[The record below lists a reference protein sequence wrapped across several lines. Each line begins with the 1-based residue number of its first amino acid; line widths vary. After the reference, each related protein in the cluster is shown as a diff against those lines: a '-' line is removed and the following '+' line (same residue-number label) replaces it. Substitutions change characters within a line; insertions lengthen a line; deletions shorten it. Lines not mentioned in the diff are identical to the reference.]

1 MCRFVAYIG
10 KENLL
15 LANLLVR
22 PNNSLIKQSLLA
34 RESRTPTNGDG
45 FGVGWYTPFDK
56 TPALFTSLFPAWN
69 DQNLSYIARKTRA
82 RLFLPIFVQQVQ
94 AVFLSLIA
102 ILLYIKIGYLCTM
115 AGFPILRILSVK
127 FIIY

>member
-10 KENLL
+10 KEDML
-15 LANLLVR
+15 LAELLAK

-56 TPALFTSLFPAWN
+56 TPALFTSLSPAWN
-69 DQNLSYIARKTRA
+69 DQNLAYLAKKTRA
-82 RLFLPIFVQQVQ
+82 PLFFAHIRAASTGGISQFNCHPF
-94 AVFLSLIA
+94 
-102 ILLYIKIGYLCTM
+102 
-115 AGFPILRILSVK
+115 
-127 FIIY
+127 